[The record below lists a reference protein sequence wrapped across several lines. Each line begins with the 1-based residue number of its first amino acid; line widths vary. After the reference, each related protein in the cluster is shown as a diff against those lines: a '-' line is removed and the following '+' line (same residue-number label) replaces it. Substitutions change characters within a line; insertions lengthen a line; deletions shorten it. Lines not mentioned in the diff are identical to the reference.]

1 MSHSMY
7 ILFVEKDK
15 HCSTVGI

>member
-1 MSHSMY
+1 MY

>member
-1 MSHSMY
+1 MY
-7 ILFVEKDK
+7 IFSVEKDK